1 MKKDNIFI
9 FDLDGTTINSD
20 HRQGQGS
27 LVSWFRNNTRENI
40 FRDIPMYLGQFIGI
54 LYTLGFKVVICTS
67 RTLSK
72 ADYEFLYTR
81 LYVPVGVKIISRK
94 EGDKR
99 EPELYKKERLSYL
112 ANFKQFKDC
121 EKILIDD
128 NPEVRRTF
136 RELGKNCKAWAIP
149 FAIERFNHIFGWS
162 KSE

>member
-9 FDLDGTTINSD
+9 FDLDGTTINSS
-20 HRQGQGS
+20 HRQGHGS
-27 LVSWFRNNTRENI
+27 LVSWFRNNVPENI
-40 FRDIPMYLGQFIGI
+40 IKDTPMYLGQFIGI
-54 LYTLGFKVVICTS
+54 LFNLGFKVLICTS

-72 ADYEFLYTR
+72 ADYEFLYTK
-81 LYVPVGVKIISRK
+81 LYIPVDVKIISREK
-94 EGDKR
+94 GDKR
-99 EPELYKKERLSYL
+99 EPEVFKKWELSYL

-136 RELGKNCKAWAIP
+136 RELGKNCKAWDIP